1 MKNKN
6 KKKKKTYPAIVIV
19 IVPKTCP
26 EIKGLTYVG
35 YHTRKITLP
44 VMPLRVPVTLPIPVM
59 SAARTSTVCPFILRL
74 F

>member
-6 KKKKKTYPAIVIV
+6 KNKNKTYPEIVIV
-19 IVPKTCP
+19 IVPKTCL

-44 VMPLRVPVTLPIPVM
+44 VMPLTVPVTLPISVM
-59 SAARTSTVCPFILRL
+59 SAARTSTVRPFIKRL